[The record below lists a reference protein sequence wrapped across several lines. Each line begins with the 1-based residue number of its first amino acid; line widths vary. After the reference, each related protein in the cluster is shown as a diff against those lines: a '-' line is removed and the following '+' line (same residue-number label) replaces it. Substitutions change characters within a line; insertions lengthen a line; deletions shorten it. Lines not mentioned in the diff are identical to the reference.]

1 MRALKHI
8 SIRHKLTLVI
18 MTISTVTLM
27 IASFAFLTSDRL
39 YSQKNVGDSL
49 GLIADMIAAN
59 STAAI
64 LFEDPAAAAETLGFL
79 ALQENIEAG
88 VIYDM
93 DNRIFAVYRKTGM
106 DGELPDPDTHSGN
119 MLFWDNYV
127 ELYSDI
133 LYEGEKIG
141 MVYLR
146 SDMRA
151 IRDRLAW
158 FLGIVAGV
166 LLVSLLVAY
175 SLSARMQHIITTP
188 LLRLSA
194 IARRISAEKNY
205 SLRVSGRSNDE
216 LGTLIGNF
224 NAMLVEI
231 QARDEKLKTHQEEL
245 EARVAQRTRELE
257 RANVELAASKEQAE
271 SVAKRMQFHAHHDS
285 LTGLPNRVL
294 LNDRIKTELAHAR
307 REQSMLALLFLD
319 LDRFKIINDSL
330 GHATGD
336 QLLRITS
343 QRIKGCLREGDT
355 VARLGGDEFMVLLPR
370 ITSASDAGRIGSKVI
385 ESLTEPATCNGHEL
399 HITTS
404 IGISIYPFDGTD
416 AETLVKNADISMYRA
431 KELGRNKAVYYTTE
445 LNAGSRKQLA
455 LETSLRKALE
465 RNELKLFYQPKID
478 ITRNVIVG
486 MEALL
491 RWHRTGTGYISPAD
505 FIPIAEESG
514 MIMPIGEWVLHTAF
528 RQLREW
534 HAAGFTDLTM
544 AVNLSSVQLSRSG
557 FEQVLESAL
566 REAGIKPSFVE
577 LEVTENVAMKSME
590 TATATLEKLKEMG
603 VSIAMDDFGTGY
615 SSLGYLRRLPIDT
628 VKIDQSFVREI
639 PDNMEDVLIAQ
650 AIIAMAESL
659 NMSLVVEGIETVRQ
673 LHFFKQQGCRIV
685 QGYLFSKPVEPGKVL
700 EMLRGRAAPC
710 AINLVKPTA
719 AS

>member
-1 MRALKHI
+1 MRALNHI
-8 SIRHKLTLVI
+8 SIRHKLTLII

-49 GLIADMIAAN
+49 GIMADMIAAN

-64 LFEDPAAAAETLGFL
+64 LFEDPVAAAETLGFL
-79 ALQENIEAG
+79 ELQENIEAG

-93 DNRIFAVYRKTGM
+93 ENSIFAMYRKTGM
-106 DGELPDPDTHSGN
+106 NGQLPDPDLHSEN
-119 MLFWDNYV
+119 VLFWGDYV

-133 LYEGEKIG
+133 IYEGEKIG
-141 MVYLR
+141 TIYLR

-151 IRDRLAW
+151 IRDRLGW

-175 SLSARMQHIITTP
+175 SLSAQMQHIITAP
-188 LLRLSA
+188 LLRLST
-194 IARRISAEKNY
+194 IARRISTEKNY
-205 SLRVSGRSNDE
+205 SLRVSGESSDE
-216 LGTLIGNF
+216 LGTLIGDF

-231 QARDEKLKTHQEEL
+231 QARDEKLRLHQEEL
-245 EARVAQRTRELE
+245 EARVVQRTRELE
-257 RANVELAASKEQAE
+257 RANTELAASKEHAE
-271 SVAKRMQFHAHHDS
+271 SVAKRMQFHAHHDA

-307 REQSMLALLFLD
+307 REQSILALLFLD

-336 QLLRITS
+336 QLLRIIS
-343 QRIKGCLREGDT
+343 RRIKDCLREGDT

-370 ITSASDAGRIGSKVI
+370 IASASDAGRIGNKII
-385 ESLTEPATCNGHEL
+385 ESLTEPATCNGHDL

-404 IGISIYPFDGTD
+404 VGISIYPFDGTD
-416 AETLVKNADISMYRA
+416 AETLVRNADISMYRA
-431 KELGRNKAVYYTTE
+431 KELGRNKAVYYTNE

-455 LETSLRKALE
+455 LETNLRKALE

-478 ITRNVIVG
+478 ITRNTIVG
-486 MEALL
+486 VEALL
-491 RWHRTGTGYISPAD
+491 RWQRPGMGYISPAD

-534 HAAGFTDLTM
+534 HDAGFTDLTM
-544 AVNLSSVQLSRSG
+544 AVNLSSVQLARSG

-566 REAGIKPSFVE
+566 RESGINPALAE
-577 LEVTENVAMKSME
+577 LEVTENVAMKNME
-590 TATATLEKLKEMG
+590 TATATLEKLKKMG

-650 AIIAMAESL
+650 AIIAMAGSL

-673 LHFFKQQGCRIV
+673 LNFFKQQGCRIV
-685 QGYLFSKPVEPGKVL
+685 QGYLFSKPVEPGVML
-700 EMLRGRAAPC
+700 DMLRAETVPGAV
-710 AINLVKPTA
+710 NLVKP
-719 AS
+719 